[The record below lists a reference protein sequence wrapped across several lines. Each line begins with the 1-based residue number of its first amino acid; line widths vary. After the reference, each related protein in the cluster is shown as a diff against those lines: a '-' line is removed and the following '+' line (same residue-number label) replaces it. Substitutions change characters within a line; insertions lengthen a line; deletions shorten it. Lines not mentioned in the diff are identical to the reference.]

1 MKTFGGTCLDQ
12 EYRIDSL
19 SSEFSQNIDGCIKIN
34 NGVSKT
40 IQKKF
45 QDIERHFGSESLL
58 TKRLDRF
65 NTTYE
70 ALKGRLETIEPS
82 LEALNGS
89 VKGFAAT
96 EGILARDMKELSK
109 KLAEVPASN
118 AALGTELAQKFAQNT
133 ELQVQLHDKFLE
145 IDQLNQFLCTDK
157 TTIEGLERSL
167 SDTTA
172 KQHETEAQNKRL
184 AIEKVALEAEVKAN
198 EYNVRQELNGKS
210 LDLFNRMKAEHQAQI
225 DELRKEKEEVEKA
238 AGELVSQL
246 KWIETS
252 LVSKPCSKKPSFANK
267 L

>member
-1 MKTFGGTCLDQ
+1 MKTFGGACLDQ

-89 VKGFAAT
+89 FKGFAAT

-184 AIEKVALEAEVKAN
+184 AIEKVALEAEVKA
-198 EYNVRQELNGKS
+198 ELNGKS